1 MRWVYH
7 FPVYVDIIGVRVY
20 GCQVTKHNTN
30 ISKLEIRNNNKIV
43 LLLITRRRTIL
54 FYLGIP

>member
-1 MRWVYH
+1 MIDH
-7 FPVYVDIIGVRVY
+7 VDIIGVRVY

-43 LLLITRRRTIL
+43 LLLNFRNPSIKHDSTEPNLSIT
-54 FYLGIP
+54 